1 MALLPH
7 TCCACRYATPFPY
20 QLNNWFVTWNAVIS
34 VTSRW
39 ASLYFICFYIITIFM
54 MMNLVVSFVIEAME
68 FAVASNKVEDARV
81 GGKYDYGCRLC
92 RLCCLV
98 AVPCGLRLG
107 HADTMALVFAP
118 SHTPPHLCATPPPGG
133 RRVDD
138 EDALEENLLE
148 VMLEGEFGEE
158 AHA

>member
-1 MALLPH
+1 MRP
-7 TCCACRYATPFPY
+7 PFLTRPGL

-81 GGKYDYGCRLC
+81 GGKYDWMQ
-92 RLCCLV
+92 
-98 AVPCGLRLG
+98 AV
-107 HADTMALVFAP
+107 
-118 SHTPPHLCATPPPGG
+118 
-133 RRVDD
+133 
-138 EDALEENLLE
+138 
-148 VMLEGEFGEE
+148 
-158 AHA
+158 